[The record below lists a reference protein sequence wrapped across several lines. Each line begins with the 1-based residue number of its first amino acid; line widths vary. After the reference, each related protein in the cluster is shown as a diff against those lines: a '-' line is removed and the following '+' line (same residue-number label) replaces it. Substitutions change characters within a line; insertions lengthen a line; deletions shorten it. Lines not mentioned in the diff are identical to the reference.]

1 MALTN
6 VAEPAVASSGTHLE
20 EADIA
25 IAERL
30 GEHRHHPVVRGLGTL
45 SEIADQAPSLA
56 ACGALLA
63 VGMVFGKPKIAEASA
78 RMLASVLVAAA
89 MKSTVKKLVARTRP
103 YVLLED
109 DSYEVQALGPDRGDS
124 HSFPSGHTAGAV
136 SAARGLARALPNAAM
151 PAYGAAAIIG
161 AVQIPRA
168 KHYPL
173 DVLAGA
179 VIGIVAERLV
189 EFAAARLVRDTER
202 PTPPDFATASTD
214 HLLRGVVY
222 PAE

>member
-1 MALTN
+1 
-6 VAEPAVASSGTHLE
+6 VE

-30 GEHRHHPVVRGLGTL
+30 GAHRHHPVVRGLGAL

-63 VGMVFGKPKIAEASA
+63 AGMVFGKPRIAEASA

-89 MKSTVKKLVARTRP
+89 MKSAVKNLVARTRP
-103 YVLLED
+103 RVLLEED
-109 DSYEVQALGPDRGDS
+109 RYEVQTLGPDGGDW

-136 SAARGLARALPNAAM
+136 AAARGLARAYPEAAM

-173 DVLAGA
+173 DVAAGA
-179 VIGIVAERLV
+179 VIGVVAERLV
-189 EFAAARLVRDTER
+189 EFATARFARSAER
-202 PTPPDFATASTD
+202 PTLPPPPMAATD
-214 HLLRGVVY
+214 HFLRGVVY

>member
-1 MALTN
+1 LTSTN
-6 VAEPAVASSGTHLE
+6 LAEPAVAASGTQVE

-25 IAERL
+25 IAEKL
-30 GEHRHHPVVRGLGTL
+30 GEHRHDPLVRGLGAV
-45 SEIADQAPSLA
+45 SEIADQAPSLI

-63 VGMVFGKPKIAEASA
+63 AGMVFGKPRIAEASA
-78 RMLASVLVAAA
+78 RMLGSLLVAAA
-89 MKSTVKKLVARTRP
+89 MKSAVKKLVARTRP
-103 YVLLED
+103 RVLLEED
-109 DSYEVQALGPDRGDS
+109 RYEVQALGPDGGNW

-136 SAARGLARALPNAAM
+136 AAARGFARAYPNAAM
-151 PAYGAAAIIG
+151 PAYGAAAMIG

-173 DVLAGA
+173 DVAAGA
-179 VIGIVAERLV
+179 VVGIVAEGLV
-189 EFAAARLVRDTER
+189 AFAAASFARRENSR
-202 PTPPDFATASTD
+202 PPPDSAMASTD